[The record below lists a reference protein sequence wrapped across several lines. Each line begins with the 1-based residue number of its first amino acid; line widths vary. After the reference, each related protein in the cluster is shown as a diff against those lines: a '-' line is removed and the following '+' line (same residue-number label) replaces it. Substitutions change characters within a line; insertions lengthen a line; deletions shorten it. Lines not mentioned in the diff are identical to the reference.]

1 MDRLRHRHRQV
12 FSGFTKSEIERME
25 KLLKESG
32 EETMDIAFCKKLT
45 RSFNSSK
52 GRAGKPALKWT
63 EVQNWFLNPQ
73 VASPPK
79 ENSVGGSNKSLDI
92 LPVDKPNESTPTSE
106 GEKDSNSSK
115 LEFEAKSLKDGAWY
129 DVDEFKD
136 CRSNSISGEME
147 ALVRFIGFGSDED
160 EWVNVKECVRERS
173 LGLEHSECH
182 TLKVGDLVLCFQE
195 RRDLAKYYDAHIID
209 IKRKLHDIRGCR
221 CTFSV
226 RYDHNNVEEKIG
238 LSRLCRILK
247 PQANITDEV
256 HS

>member
-1 MDRLRHRHRQV
+1 
-12 FSGFTKSEIERME
+12 ME

-32 EETMDIAFCKKLT
+32 EETTDVAFCKKLT

-63 EVQNWFLNPQ
+63 EVQSWFQNPQ
-73 VASPPK
+73 VLPSK
-79 ENSVGGSNKSLDI
+79 EDSVGGSNKTIPDSLP
-92 LPVDKPNESTPTSE
+92 LEKPNESTPTSE
-106 GEKDSNSSK
+106 GEKESNSSK
-115 LEFEAKSLKDGAWY
+115 LEFEAKSTKDGAWY

-136 CRSNSISGEME
+136 CRSNNISGEME

-160 EWVNVKECVRERS
+160 EWVNVKESVRERS

-195 RRDLAKYYDAHIID
+195 RKDLAKYYDAHIID
-209 IKRKLHDIRGCR
+209 IKRRLHDIRGCR

-226 RYDHNNVEEKIG
+226 RYNHNNVEEKIG

-247 PQANITDEV
+247 PQANITEEV